1 MRISD
6 WSSDVCSSDLL
17 RPISAMKYASIDV
30 SLLLSLSMSI
40 YSRRDCIGLPAA
52 CRRGGR
58 PVRLLDAFQYAPAH
72 LIQFD
77 GFEQGLEVAFAKAF
91 VAFALDNF
99 EKNRA
104 DLILGE
110 NLQQQA
116 AFDCAVQQDLV
127 LAQAIH
133 IFAMIGQAQIQQLGR
148 AHVELQSLM
157 RI

>member
-1 MRISD
+1 
-6 WSSDVCSSDLL
+6 
-17 RPISAMKYASIDV
+17 MKYASIDV

-116 AFDCAVQQDLV
+116 AFGCRSEERRVGKEGVSTCRSRWSPYHSQKKKTQMYDDKQRMNRC
-127 LAQAIH
+127 
-133 IFAMIGQAQIQQLGR
+133 
-148 AHVELQSLM
+148 S
-157 RI
+157 

>member
-77 GFEQGLEVAFAKAF
+77 GFEQGLEVA
-91 VAFALDNF
+91 LDR
-99 EKNRA
+99 KSTR
-104 DLILGE
+104 LT
-110 NLQQQA
+110 
-116 AFDCAVQQDLV
+116 
-127 LAQAIH
+127 
-133 IFAMIGQAQIQQLGR
+133 
-148 AHVELQSLM
+148 SSP
-157 RI
+157 

>member
-1 MRISD
+1 
-6 WSSDVCSSDLL
+6 
-17 RPISAMKYASIDV
+17 MKYASIDV

-116 AFDCAVQQDLV
+116 AFGCAVQQDLV

-133 IFAMIGQAQIQQLGR
+133 IFAMIGQAR
-148 AHVELQSLM
+148 SEEHTSELQSLM
-157 RI
+157 RISY